1 MFNLLAEVDV
11 TAQIGQVV
19 GPTATPTVVA
29 TASPTPTPTSTS
41 TSSSTT
47 APTATATATTTP
59 TFKPVFSIPPALI
72 PEKQY
77 RKGSFAIYG
86 YGPINSEVSLNG
98 IGVSAKT
105 TSDSQGFFVFS
116 PIYSYS
122 SIYPELCIQATD
134 NLKRLTQPSCIPAFP
149 VTNKLPSVVG
159 PVLLSPT
166 ISLSTNKVTEGD
178 TAITS
183 GRTIPNA
190 EVDIYISKKDR
201 TVSLVKTVHA
211 YSIPTIKTKSDN
223 DGNYEFSLSTIDAAN
238 YKIYVANK
246 LGDDQS
252 SKSNSLNF
260 TVATSV
266 KSIFER
272 IIEFFI
278 TNKMRVVVLLEALIA
293 IILGLIALKSTTHRH
308 KKHSEKDYL
317 EEMKKLLWGFW
328 ITFSGVVYKNN
339 YGNC

>member
-11 TAQIGQVV
+11 TVQIGQVV
-19 GPTATPTVVA
+19 GPTA
-29 TASPTPTPTSTS
+29 SPTPSATS

-47 APTATATATTTP
+47 APTITATP
-59 TFKPVFSIPPALI
+59 TFKPVFTIPPVLI
-72 PEKQY
+72 PEKQF
-77 RKGSFAIYG
+77 RKESFAIYG

-122 SIYPELCIQATD
+122 SLYPELCIQAVD

-149 VTNKLPSVVG
+149 STNKLPSIVG

-178 TAITS
+178 TAVTS

-190 EVDIYISKKDR
+190 EVDIYISKKDK
-201 TVSLVKTVHA
+201 TVSLVKTANA
-211 YSIPTIKTKSDN
+211 YFIPTIKTKSDN

-238 YKIYVANK
+238 YKIYVSNK
-246 LGDDQS
+246 LGDDNS
-252 SKSNSLNF
+252 AKSNSLNF
-260 TVATSV
+260 TVATSA
-266 KSIFER
+266 KSIFDML
-272 IIEFFI
+272 IEFFI
-278 TNKMRVVVLLEALIA
+278 VNKMRIVVIVEALIA

-308 KKHSEKDYL
+308 KRG
-317 EEMKKLLWGFW
+317 LLR
-328 ITFSGVVYKNN
+328 
-339 YGNC
+339 

>member
-47 APTATATATTTP
+47 APTATATATSTP
-59 TFKPVFSIPPALI
+59 TFKPVFTIPPTVIL
-72 PEKQY
+72 EKQF

-105 TSDSQGFFVFS
+105 TSDSQGLFVFS

-122 SIYPELCIQATD
+122 SIYPELCIQAMD

-166 ISLSTNKVTEGD
+166 ISLSSNKIKEGD
-178 TAITS
+178 AMITS

-190 EVDIYISKKDR
+190 EVDIYLSKKDR
-201 TVSLVKTVHA
+201 TVSLVKTVNA
-211 YSIPTIKTKSDN
+211 YSIPTVKTKSDN
-223 DGNYEFSLSTIDAAN
+223 AGNYEFSLSSVDTTNYELQSD

-260 TVATSV
+260 TVATSI
-266 KSIFER
+266 KSIFDR

-278 TNKMRVVVLLEALIA
+278 ANKMRVVVLLEALIA

-308 KKHSEKDYL
+308 KKHSEKEYL
-317 EEMKKLLWGFW
+317 EEVKKLL
-328 ITFSGVVYKNN
+328 
-339 YGNC
+339 

>member
-11 TAQIGQVV
+11 DVTIGQVV
-19 GPTATPTVVA
+19 GPSATPTVVA
-29 TASPTPTPTSTS
+29 TASPSPTSTS

-47 APTATATATTTP
+47 APTATATP
-59 TFKPVFSIPPALI
+59 TFKPVFTIPPVLI
-72 PEKQY
+72 PEKQF

-122 SIYPELCIQATD
+122 SFYPELCVQAMD
-134 NLKRLTQPSCIPAFP
+134 NLKRLTQPACIPAFP

-159 PVLLSPT
+159 PILLSPT

-190 EVDIYISKKDR
+190 EVDIYISKKDK
-201 TVSLVKTVHA
+201 TVSLVKTVNA

-266 KSIFER
+266 KSIFDR

-278 TNKMRVVVLLEALIA
+278 ENKMRAVVLLEALIA

-317 EEMKKLLWGFW
+317 EEVKKLL
-328 ITFSGVVYKNN
+328 
-339 YGNC
+339 

>member
-11 TAQIGQVV
+11 TVQIGQVV

-29 TASPTPTPTSTS
+29 TASPTPTPTDSGQ
-41 TSSSTT
+41 
-47 APTATATATTTP
+47 AATATSTPTSTP
-59 TFKPVFSIPPALI
+59 TFKPVFTIPPALI
-72 PEKQY
+72 PEKQF

-86 YGPINSEVSLNG
+86 YGPINSDVTLNG

-122 SIYPELCIQATD
+122 SLYPELCVQAMD
-134 NLKRLTQPSCIPAFP
+134 KLKRLTQPSCIPAFP

-159 PVLLSPT
+159 PILLSPT

-178 TAITS
+178 TAVTS

-190 EVDIYISKKDR
+190 EVDIYISKKDK

-246 LGDDQS
+246 FGEDNS
-252 SKSNSLNF
+252 AKSNSLNF
-260 TVATSV
+260 TVATSA
-266 KSIFER
+266 KSIFDML
-272 IIEFFI
+272 IEFFI
-278 TNKMRVVVLLEALIA
+278 ANKMRVVVLLEALIA

-317 EEMKKLLWGFW
+317 EEVKR
-328 ITFSGVVYKNN
+328 S
-339 YGNC
+339 